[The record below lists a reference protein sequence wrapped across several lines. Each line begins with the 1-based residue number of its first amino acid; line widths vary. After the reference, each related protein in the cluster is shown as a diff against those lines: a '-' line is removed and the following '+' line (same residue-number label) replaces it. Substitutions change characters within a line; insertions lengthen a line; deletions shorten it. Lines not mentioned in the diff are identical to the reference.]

1 MTTID
6 PTKYYVFYDGE
17 CGFCNFWVHWI
28 LKRDNKDQ
36 FLFAALQGEFGQKF
50 LGDRNL
56 ELKDLDTLYLSKPD
70 EYYLRKSHAVFKI
83 SEILGGVYQFIS
95 LLRFL
100 PTFITDFFYDQI
112 AENRKS
118 LATQACE
125 IPTPEERKK
134 FIG

>member
-1 MTTID
+1 MTNID

-50 LGDRNL
+50 LGDRKL
-56 ELKDLDTLYLSKPD
+56 ELKDLDTLYLWKPD

>member
-1 MTTID
+1 MTNID

-28 LKRDNKDQ
+28 LKRDKKDQ

-56 ELKDLDTLYLSKPD
+56 ELKDLDTLYLWKPD

>member
-1 MTTID
+1 MATID
-6 PTKYYVFYDGE
+6 TTKYYVFYDGE

-36 FLFAALQGEFGQKF
+36 YLFAALQGEFCQKF
-50 LGDRNL
+50 LGYRNL
-56 ELKDLDTLYLSKPD
+56 ELKDLDTLYLWKPD

-83 SEILGGVYQFIS
+83 SEILGGVYQIIS

-100 PTFITDFFYDQI
+100 PIFITDFFYDQI

>member
-1 MTTID
+1 MTNID

-17 CGFCNFWVHWI
+17 SGFCNFWVHWI

-56 ELKDLDTLYLSKPD
+56 ELKDLDTLYLWKPD

>member
-1 MTTID
+1 MTNID

-56 ELKDLDTLYLSKPD
+56 ELKDLDTLYLWKPG

>member
-1 MTTID
+1 MTNID

-56 ELKDLDTLYLSKPD
+56 ELKDLDTLYLWKPD

>member
-1 MTTID
+1 MTNTD
-6 PTKYYVFYDGE
+6 ATKYYVFYDGE

-28 LKRDNKDQ
+28 LKRDDKDL

-50 LGDRNL
+50 LSERNL
-56 ELKDLDTLYLSKPD
+56 ELTDLDTLYLWKPD

-83 SEILGGVYQFIS
+83 SEVLGGIYQFIS
-95 LLRFL
+95 VLRFL
-100 PTFITDFFYDQI
+100 PTGITDFLYDRV
-112 AENRKS
+112 AENRKK